1 MRSQSKPEVK
11 SPFQH
16 SQKVTGKLGTNTHHL
31 QPRDIKTSSNV
42 GYNLHKR
49 NNSEAQPSKT
59 QHFMGHKRASEH
71 YVDIS
76 QQYVQHLQRQLGDV
90 SK

>member
-1 MRSQSKPEVK
+1 MKSQSRAEANK
-11 SPFQH
+11 FLQQA
-16 SQKVTGKLGTNTHHL
+16 QKVVAKPGSNISHQ
-31 QPRDIKTSSNV
+31 QPRDIMKSPNL

-59 QHFMGHKRASEH
+59 QQYIGHKRASEH
-71 YVDIS
+71 FVDIP
-76 QQYVQHLQRQLGDV
+76 QQYVQHLQRQIGDV